1 MQNKDYSEARE
12 WARQVM
18 DNPGYT
24 SPFMQTVA
32 KTLLDL
38 LPKMT
43 MAELEWEH
51 DLHHLA
57 GATTPDGKEVVMM
70 WLDDVESG
78 LVMCDNAGWEPSRLT
93 PNGKQYK
100 LVEAT
105 VSSNENVGPDQP
117 EHPTVLET
125 EQDFEDAP
133 EGTIVTKRGCG
144 PWVLLENGMW
154 VTTSAEYPSGRMTIT
169 APYTVLRWG
178 WGE

>member
-78 LVMCDNAGWEPSRLT
+78 LVMCSNAAWHPDRLI
-93 PNGKQYK
+93 PNGKRYE
-100 LVEAT
+100 LREVT
-105 VSSNENVGPDQP
+105 VSSNENVGLDQP
-117 EHPTVLET
+117 EHPTVLKT
-125 EQDFEDAP
+125 EEDFEDAP
-133 EGTIVTKRGCG
+133 NGTIVAKSKRSASTKFATGEWGNPHTRECPQYMAECG
-144 PWVLLENGMW
+144 PW
-154 VTTSAEYPSGRMTIT
+154 
-169 APYTVLRWG
+169 TVLRWG